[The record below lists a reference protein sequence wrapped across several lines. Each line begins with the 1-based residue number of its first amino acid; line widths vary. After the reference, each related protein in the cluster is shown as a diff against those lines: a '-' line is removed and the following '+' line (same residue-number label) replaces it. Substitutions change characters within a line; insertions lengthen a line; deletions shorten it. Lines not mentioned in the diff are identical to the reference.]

1 MHTLRF
7 FETIL
12 TVLLLLLLG
21 YVFETRIKAGW
32 LVGGLAVLRLGRLAL
47 AVNVYRPKR
56 AFIRLALV

>member
-21 YVFETRIKAGW
+21 YVFETRIKAGC
-32 LVGGLAVLRLGRLAL
+32 LVGGLAG
-47 AVNVYRPKR
+47 
-56 AFIRLALV
+56 